1 MCYNDE
7 DHSAGYWD
15 RVIASDV
22 GLINDTLNA
31 IITRE
36 QYEIMQY
43 TGLKNKNGKEIYE
56 GDIVQIKIREHIFI
70 GVIQYK
76 EQYAQFV
83 ITKTNTVAHE
93 YEALGDY
100 ITDWLEVIG
109 NIYENPKILE
119 DRDAREMEH

>member
-1 MCYNDE
+1 MY
-7 DHSAGYWD
+7 
-15 RVIASDV
+15 SDYFD
-22 GLINDTLNA
+22 I
-31 IITRE
+31 RE
-36 QYEIMQY
+36 MPLMQY
-43 TGLKNKNGKEIYE
+43 TGLKDKNGKEIYE

-83 ITKTNTVAHE
+83 ITKTNTIAHE
-93 YEALGDY
+93 CEALGDY

-119 DRDAREMEH
+119 DRNAREMEH